1 MKNILI
7 KKIKNALKTE
17 NPLETINDIVS
28 QYDEIE
34 RLIVWRDTV
43 ISTGRY
49 YGSLVKEVDDINEKI
64 KNSGYHQESVNE
76 YFDRKIREY
85 FESF

>member
-1 MKNILI
+1 MKNIFI

-17 NPLETINDIVS
+17 TPLDNIKEIIA

-34 RLIVWRDTV
+34 RLIIWRDTV
-43 ISTGRY
+43 ISTGRCH
-49 YGSLVKEVDDINEKI
+49 GSLLKEVEDINEKI
-64 KNSGYHQESVNE
+64 KNSGYYEESVNE
-76 YFDRKIREY
+76 YFDRKIKEY

>member
-17 NPLETINDIVS
+17 NPIETIEEIIA
-28 QYDEIE
+28 QYEDIE
-34 RLIVWRDTV
+34 RLIKWRDDI
-43 ISTGRY
+43 ISSGKYFGTMIG
-49 YGSLVKEVDDINEKI
+49 EVEDVNNKI
-64 KNSGYHQESVNE
+64 GDSGYYQESVSE

-85 FESF
+85 FENI